1 MGHKMFKNPV
11 LYCFEGKTEFE
22 EPEHPVSKILDAKCD
37 LGVKRSKYVENVSKK
52 SKIGIRYVFEPH
64 PGIIFPGGFF
74 GPKNSL
80 RALGILLT
88 GLLWLLR
95 IGFTFKT
102 VQYRIFENFWTH
114 LALLGAFGHAPTPQK
129 TILYDFSAGSSSRE
143 KNCENGQNRFL
154 T

>member
-1 MGHKMFKNPV
+1 MAKMCK
-11 LYCFEGKTEFE
+11 
-22 EPEHPVSKILDAKCD
+22 
-37 LGVKRSKYVENVSKK
+37 KK
-52 SKIGIRYVFEPH
+52 SKIGLHYVFKPH

-74 GPKNSL
+74 CPKSSL

-88 GLLWLLR
+88 GVLWLLR

-102 VQYRIFENFWTH
+102 VQYRIFEHFWTN

-143 KNCENGQNRFL
+143 KKLRKWPKPIFDLKIRVFFSRVFGTFP